1 MMSYN
6 SRLTFALI
14 ASALAL
20 VEVTAQSASA
30 VSPVI
35 QTRSGAV
42 VGDGADVWAFK
53 GIPYAAPPVGELR
66 WRPPAPPTP
75 WDGVRKSTS
84 FGADCMQ
91 KPGPPTR
98 APAFSED
105 CLTVNIWTMANST
118 QGKSPVMVFVYGGGF
133 INGSGSRLLYDGEAL
148 ARKSVVLVTFNYR
161 GGVFGFLAHPLLT
174 HESPHKSSGNYG
186 LLDIIAALR
195 WVKDNIADFGGDPA
209 RITLFGESSGA
220 SAISVL

>member
-84 FGADCMQ
+84 FG
-91 KPGPPTR
+91 
-98 APAFSED
+98 ED

-161 GGVFGFLAHPLLT
+161 SGVFGFLAHPLLT